1 MSRRGFSSDRR
12 RGGQT
17 EDAVPDRDNSAMT
30 GAVKIDN
37 VWSLRTSLEVKE
49 RVASLS
55 GAPAAQ
61 GSPGHWSSI
70 PPCHNLSPLS
80 EPEL

>member
-1 MSRRGFSSDRR
+1 MAPSEHWTL
-12 RGGQT
+12 GGQT
-17 EDAVPDRDNSAMT
+17 GDTGRGCIPGGDNSAMA

-37 VWSLRTSLEVKE
+37 VWSLGTSLEVKE

-55 GAPAAQ
+55 GAPAAL
-61 GSPGHWSSI
+61 GSAGHWSSI
-70 PPCHNLSPLS
+70 PPCHNLSC